1 MKFLFENTSENFLN
15 DIKWFLVA
23 RGKQIIILYF
33 FNNKELRPTIL
44 LASINSNQQK
54 LNILFLTN
62 LRESFRKY
70 LWELFKQYLI
80 KMGVINSQ

>member
-1 MKFLFENTSENFLN
+1 MKFLFENTPENFLN
-15 DIKWFLVA
+15 DIKWFLVV

-80 KMGVINSQ
+80 KMGVINS